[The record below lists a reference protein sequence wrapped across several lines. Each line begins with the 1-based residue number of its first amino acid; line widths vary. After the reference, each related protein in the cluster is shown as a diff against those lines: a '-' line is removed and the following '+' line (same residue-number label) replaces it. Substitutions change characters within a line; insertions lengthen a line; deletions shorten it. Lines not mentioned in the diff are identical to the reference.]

1 MKIIQ
6 KGEKMKGSLKRR
18 VSIALMFVLLLSS
31 FVTPVGAEFH
41 FSKDGQSAVPNKQ
54 KAELPI
60 DDSAED
66 SGDHPLYGQDGTSV
80 DPNEK
85 VRLIVEVDVNKKEK
99 SMPEKQVEQVKN
111 SFMKKRDSSSKVIH
125 TYSTGFYGF
134 SMETTMKEAHKIKKA
149 DGVKDIR
156 IAKTYEH
163 MDVKSNEL
171 VEAMNVWSKY
181 NYSGDGM
188 VVAIVDSGIDYEHEA
203 LQLSEKGKKNA
214 KYNKE
219 NIQAKLD
226 ETEVNDVWYTDKIP
240 TGYDWA
246 DRDTN
251 VIPASDS
258 HGTHVAGIVGAY
270 EESEKKAIGVAPD
283 VQLLAEK
290 VFSDNSGGAYD
301 DDIVAG
307 IYHAVEFGADVINLS
322 LGSDAGVVDPNDPVQ
337 RAIQY
342 ATEQGVLVVAAAGN
356 ASYSTKQNILESSQL
371 PLAKNPDIGLVGD
384 PGIAPSAL
392 QVASSE
398 NNQMKVNAL
407 RLSDGS
413 LLGYQIQP
421 RAKKMIGTLEADK
434 EYELVFA
441 GEGFGEHLNGLDL
454 EGKIVIAKPARYSTY
469 TTLQYQLESK
479 GAAALIVIPPSDFT
493 PYSTLIFT
501 ANSIPA
507 VTTDQDTSI
516 QLVERLK
523 SGEKVTAQLSDEG
536 LWVQNPETE
545 QMSHFSSY
553 GSPTDLSFKPE
564 ITAPGGKISSTVLNN
579 EYETMSGTSMATPHV
594 AGGAALLLQSMYKKG
609 LAQSKETS
617 LKAKLALMNTSAVQY
632 QPDTTVPYSP
642 RRQGA
647 GLMQIASAISTPA
660 LVLNKGASLEQAG
673 SVALKEV
680 ESKFDFSLNVEPLQG
695 NTFSVFKDGEDIGN
709 LEGSDVK
716 FDVIGRSMGNLN
728 FETKYLEGSHI
739 REKASLNISNSSSEN
754 KTFTSTIEYTDLS
767 NDAEKNGVQLSVSN
781 KVKVKAGK
789 SKKTNVFLTVPKSAE
804 EGIYEGYITFVNEE
818 NHKERYEVP
827 FAVKVAKPTEY
838 DVYVDVLKD
847 GTVTK
852 EFDIDKDGVVDESN
866 EYLTLSSER
875 VESASVKVNGKEVT
889 NQNGTSITVK
899 DKDVELN
906 VSIELP
912 QEFRDNQFVEGF
924 VRLVPK
930 NEEASSL
937 TMPYMGFYGDW
948 DSLNNIDESPVNGD
962 PYLGYTVL
970 WNDMFELPLGY
981 DQQTGEF
988 DQNAVGYSSRSIA
1001 SGIHPS
1007 FTAFRN
1013 LKEMSLSVQDEE
1025 GNTVSN
1031 ITDFSEYTDD
1041 GSPYTFRKNIMSYR
1055 DFYYKFDGIVWS
1067 GTDDEGNL
1075 LPDGNYYYVYESTL
1089 NYEGAEPQQTK
1100 IPFNLDSVSPSVEN
1114 IKITDQP
1121 DGKYK
1126 ITWDVIEEGSGYI
1139 GSFIWV
1145 NGKRKSVAA
1154 GSKEYISDEKPEIV
1168 MVSAM
1173 DNFRN
1178 VGVGYSGNEDLLH
1191 ADPFINFFSVS
1202 GSNINE
1208 NKPASI
1214 LVFGYK
1220 RLDWHF
1226 EISDAEGKVI
1236 EYADIENEH
1245 SIYGLKWYPGAEYP
1259 DGDYYVTVKGTD
1271 ETGLS
1276 LTSEPKKI
1284 TVKH

>member
-1 MKIIQ
+1 
-6 KGEKMKGSLKRR
+6 MKGSLKSRL
-18 VSIALMFVLLLSS
+18 SIVLMFVLLLSS

-41 FSKDGQSAVPNKQ
+41 FSKDGQSAIPKTQ
-54 KAELPI
+54 KAELPMA
-60 DDSAED
+60 DLVED
-66 SGDHPLYGQDGTSV
+66 SGNHPLYGQDGTSI

-85 VRLIVEVDVNKKEK
+85 VRLIVEVDVNEK
-99 SMPEKQVEQVKN
+99 AKSLPEKQVEQVKN
-111 SFMKKRDSSSKVIH
+111 TFMKKRDGSSKVIH
-125 TYSTGFYGF
+125 TYHTGFYGF
-134 SMETTMKEAHKIKKA
+134 SMETTMKEAEKIKVV

-171 VEAMNVWSKY
+171 VEAMNVWTKY

-188 VVAIVDSGIDYEHEA
+188 VVAIVDSGIDYRHEA
-203 LQLSEKGKKNA
+203 MKLSEKGKLNA
-214 KYNKE
+214 KYNEE
-219 NIQAKLD
+219 NIQAKLY
-226 ETEVNDVWYTDKIP
+226 ETDVNDVWYTDKVP

-246 DRDTN
+246 DKDN
-251 VIPASDS
+251 DVIPSSDS

-270 EESEKKAIGVAPD
+270 EESQKKAIGVAPD

-301 DDIVAG
+301 DDIAAG
-307 IYHAVEFGADVINLS
+307 IYHAVEVGADVINLS
-322 LGSDAGVVDPNDPVQ
+322 LGSDAGMVDPDDLVQ
-337 RAIQY
+337 RSIKY

-356 ASYSTKQNILESSQL
+356 AAYSTKQNLLETSQL

-384 PGIAPSAL
+384 PGVTPYAL

-398 NNQMKVNAL
+398 NDQMKVDAL

-413 LLGYQIQP
+413 LLGYQISP
-421 RAKKMIGTLEADK
+421 YAKKLIDTLEADK
-434 EYELVFA
+434 EYDLIFA
-441 GEGFGEHLNGLDL
+441 GEGFGKHLEGLDL
-454 EGKIVIAKPARYSTY
+454 EGKIVIAKPGRYSTY
-469 TTLQYQLESK
+469 TTLQHDLKKK
-479 GAAALIVIPPSDFT
+479 GAAALMVIPPSDFT
-493 PYSTLIFT
+493 PYSTLRFT
-501 ANSIPA
+501 TNSIPA
-507 VTTDQDTSI
+507 VTTDQDVSI

-523 SGEKVTAQLSDEG
+523 NGEKLTAELSDEG
-536 LWVQNPETE
+536 LWVQNTETE
-545 QMSHFSSY
+545 TMSHFSSY
-553 GSPTDLSFKPE
+553 GAPTDLSFKPE
-564 ITAPGGKISSTVLNN
+564 ITAPGGKINSTVLNN
-579 EYETMSGTSMATPHV
+579 QYETYSGTSMASPHV
-594 AGGAALLLQSMYKKG
+594 AAGAALLLQSMYDRG
-609 LAQSKETS
+609 LNQSEETA
-617 LKAKLALMNTSAVQY
+617 LKAKLALMNTSSVQY
-632 QPDTTVPYSP
+632 EPNSTVPYSP

-647 GLMQIASAISTPA
+647 GLMQIENAISTPA
-660 LVLNKGASLEQAG
+660 VISNNDASLEQAG

-680 ESKFDFSLNVEPLQG
+680 ENKFNFSLNVKPLQVKK
-695 NTFSVFKDGEDIGN
+695 FSVFKDEEETGNQVDSDITI
-709 LEGSDVK
+709 EVS
-716 FDVIGRSMGNLN
+716 GRSMDNLN

-739 REKASLNISNSSSEN
+739 RENAKLNISNSSSEN
-754 KTFTSTIEYTDLS
+754 KTFTSIIEYTDLS

-789 SKKTNVFLTVPKSAE
+789 SKNTNVFLSVPKSAE

-818 NHKERYEVP
+818 DHNERYEVP
-827 FAVKVAKPTEY
+827 FAVNVAKPAEY

-852 EFDIDKDGVVDESN
+852 EFDIDKDGVVDGSN

-875 VESASVKVNGKEVT
+875 VESASVKVNGKVVT
-889 NQNGTSITVK
+889 NQNGTSVSVK
-899 DKDVELN
+899 DKDVEVN

-912 QEFRDNQFVEGF
+912 KEFRENQFVEGF

-930 NEEASSL
+930 NEEAPSL

-948 DSLNNIDESPVNGD
+948 DSLDNIDESPVNGD

-970 WNDMFELPLGY
+970 WNDMFDLPLGY
-981 DQQTGEF
+981 DQQTDTF
-988 DQNAVGYSSRSIA
+988 DKKAVGYSSNSVA
-1001 SGIHPS
+1001 SGIFPS

-1013 LKEMSLSVQDEE
+1013 LKEMSFSIQDEE

-1031 ITDFSEYTDD
+1031 ITDFSEYTED

-1055 DFYYKFDGIVWS
+1055 DYYYKFDGILWS

-1100 IPFNLDSVSPSVEN
+1100 IPFSLDSVSPVVEN
-1114 IKITDQP
+1114 IKITDQQ

-1126 ITWDVIEEGSGYI
+1126 ITWDVIEKGSGYI

-1154 GSKEYISDEKPEIV
+1154 GSKEVISDEKPEIV

-1178 VGVGYSGNEDLLH
+1178 VGVGYTGNEDLLH
-1191 ADPFINFFSVS
+1191 ADPFINYFHVS
-1202 GSNINE
+1202 GTNINE
-1208 NKPASI
+1208 DKPASI

-1220 RLDWHF
+1220 RMDWHF
-1226 EISDAEGKVI
+1226 EISDAEGNVL

-1245 SIYGLKWYPGAEYP
+1245 SIYGLKWYPGEEYP
-1259 DGDYYVTVKGTD
+1259 DGDYYVTVTGTD

-1276 LTSEPKKI
+1276 LTSEKKKI